1 MAALTSTI
9 VAGAG
14 VALSAYQAYQ
24 GAQQQEDANK
34 SAADIAAK
42 QKILAESNK
51 VSGLQVPQL
60 GYKLAQES
68 QAQRSASQLQALQGA
83 GVAGV
88 LGGVPALN
96 QAAAAEDLQ
105 LAASL
110 DAQKAER
117 DQFVAAQEQASE
129 ARRVQQQSDMLNN
142 QMAGAQNARAM
153 GQATEQAGYAGML
166 ESAGTAANAYMQSK
180 SLYEGDGS
188 NEPSL
193 ISKKDKGKYS
203 MEEISGKKL
212 ETTQVQPDIASGL
225 GIKLRSGKLDK
236 LRQGITGIADQD
248 IIQGLNIKL
257 PYLQQRQ

>member
-9 VAGAG
+9 IAGAG

-42 QKILAESNK
+42 QKMLAESNK
-51 VSGLQVPQL
+51 VSGVQVPQL
-60 GYKLAQES
+60 GYKLAQEAN
-68 QAQRSASQLQALQGA
+68 AQRSASQLQALQGA

-142 QMAGAQNARAM
+142 QMLGAQNARAM
-153 GQATEQAGYAGML
+153 GQMTEQAGYAGMVQ
-166 ESAGTAANAYMQSK
+166 SAGIAADEYMQSRA
-180 SLYEGDGS
+180 LY
-188 NEPSL
+188 NED
-193 ISKKDKGKYS
+193 KKT
-203 MEEISGKKL
+203 KKL
-212 ETTQVQPDIASGL
+212 NKTATKSMASAAEAGVL
-225 GIKLRSGKLDK
+225 GGRLGGTDPGSFVLGGGGYNQYDVNNL
-236 LRQGITGIADQD
+236 LGRQ
-248 IIQGLNIKL
+248 
-257 PYLQQRQ
+257 

>member
-34 SAADIAAK
+34 ATADIAAK
-42 QKILAESNK
+42 QKMLAETNK
-51 VSGLQVPQL
+51 VSGVQVPQL
-60 GYKLAQES
+60 GAQLAQQA

-83 GVAGV
+83 GVAGI

-96 QAAAAEDLQ
+96 QAATAEDLQ
-105 LAASL
+105 IAAAL

-142 QMAGAQNARAM
+142 QMVGAQNARAA
-153 GQATEQAGYAGML
+153 GQMIEQAGYAGML
-166 ESAGTAANAYMQSK
+166 TSAGTAANEYMK
-180 SLYEGDGS
+180 SRDLYKDEKAKDLSGVLAKGANAGAQGGESSILSGDHYDMGV
-188 NEPSL
+188 L
-193 ISKKDKGKYS
+193 TG
-203 MEEISGKKL
+203 
-212 ETTQVQPDIASGL
+212 
-225 GIKLRSGKLDK
+225 
-236 LRQGITGIADQD
+236 TGIARKPGD
-248 IIQGLNIKL
+248 
-257 PYLQQRQ
+257 PFFPMYLFNK

>member
-24 GAQQQEDANK
+24 GAQQKEDASK
-34 SAADIAAK
+34 ATADIAAK
-42 QKILAESNK
+42 QKMLAESNK

-60 GYKLAQES
+60 GSKLAQEA

-117 DQFVAAQEQASE
+117 DQFVAAQEQAAE

-142 QMAGAQNARAM
+142 QMLGAQNAGAM

-166 ESAGTAANAYMQSK
+166 ESAGTAANAYMQYK
-180 SLYEGDGS
+180 DLYKKKPSTINAPTAKDS
-188 NEPSL
+188 NSVL
-193 ISKKDKGKYS
+193 TAGQNL
-203 MEEISGKKL
+203 SGTSNPATDL
-212 ETTQVQPDIASGL
+212 NDIPENP
-225 GIKLRSGKLDK
+225 RSGFGGNLYGYGN
-236 LRQGITGIADQD
+236 Q
-248 IIQGLNIKL
+248 LNSFNFPSRK
-257 PYLQQRQ
+257 Q

>member
-34 SAADIAAK
+34 AAADIAAK
-42 QKILAESNK
+42 QRMLAESNK
-51 VSGLQVPQL
+51 VSGVQVPQL
-60 GYKLAQES
+60 GYQLAQQA

-96 QAAAAEDLQ
+96 QAATAEDLQ

-117 DQFVAAQEQASE
+117 DQFVASQEQAAE
-129 ARRVQQQSDMLNN
+129 ARRIQQQSDMLNN
-142 QMAGAQNARAM
+142 EMTGAQNARAM
-153 GQATEQAGYAGML
+153 GQVNEQAGYAGML
-166 ESAGTAANAYMQSK
+166 SSAGTAANEYMQSRA
-180 SLYEGDGS
+180 LYPNEEGGES
-188 NEPSL
+188 SML
-193 ISKKDKGKYS
+193 TKKNKGKYS
-203 MEEISGKKL
+203 MGDIKSKGL
-212 ETTQVQPDIASGL
+212 EVQPLTGGL
-225 GIKLRSGKLDK
+225 S
-236 LRQGITGIADQD
+236 DQD
-248 IIQGLNIKL
+248 IFNSLNVRL
-257 PYLQQRQ
+257 NRG

>member
-9 VAGAG
+9 IAGAG

-42 QKILAESNK
+42 QKMLAESNK
-51 VSGLQVPQL
+51 VSGVQVPQL
-60 GYKLAQES
+60 GYKLAQEAN
-68 QAQRSASQLQALQGA
+68 AQRSASQLQALQGA

-129 ARRVQQQSDMLNN
+129 ARRIQQQSDMLNN
-142 QMAGAQNARAM
+142 QMLGAQNARAM
-153 GQATEQAGYAGML
+153 GQMTEQAGYAGML
-166 ESAGTAANAYMQSK
+166 ESAGTAANEYMKNKPLYDESK
-180 SLYEGDGS
+180 KTKKLNKTATKSMAAAASSGVLGGQLGGNDPG
-188 NEPSL
+188 SL
-193 ISKKDKGKYS
+193 ILNSLPENKRYGWGYD
-203 MEEISGKKL
+203 MEKL
-212 ETTQVQPDIASGL
+212 ANSFG
-225 GIKLRSGKLDK
+225 G
-236 LRQGITGIADQD
+236 
-248 IIQGLNIKL
+248 
-257 PYLQQRQ
+257 

>member
-24 GAQQQEDANK
+24 GAQQQEDASK
-34 SAADIAAK
+34 AAADIAAK
-42 QKILAESNK
+42 QKMLAESNK

-117 DQFVAAQEQASE
+117 DQFVAAQEQAAE
-129 ARRVQQQSDMLNN
+129 ARRVQQQSEMLNN
-142 QMAGAQNARAM
+142 QMLGAQNARAM
-153 GQATEQAGYAGML
+153 GQVTEQAGYAGML
-166 ESAGTAANAYMQSK
+166 ESAGTAANAYMQSRPLYKEIQSTDTGK
-180 SLYEGDGS
+180 STLT
-188 NEPSL
+188 
-193 ISKKDKGKYS
+193 
-203 MEEISGKKL
+203 SGQNL
-212 ETTQVQPDIASGL
+212 SGL
-225 GIKLRSGKLDK
+225 SNPATDLNDIPENKKYGWGYDQQKLANSFG
-236 LRQGITGIADQD
+236 G
-248 IIQGLNIKL
+248 
-257 PYLQQRQ
+257 

>member
-9 VAGAG
+9 IAGAG

-42 QKILAESNK
+42 QKMLAESNK
-51 VSGLQVPQL
+51 VSGVQVPQL
-60 GYKLAQES
+60 GYKLAQEAN
-68 QAQRSASQLQALQGA
+68 AQRSASQLQALQGA

-96 QAAAAEDLQ
+96 QAASAEDLQ

-142 QMAGAQNARAM
+142 QMLGAQNARAM
-153 GQATEQAGYAGML
+153 GQMTEQAGYAGML
-166 ESAGTAANAYMQSK
+166 ESAGTAANEYIK
-180 SLYEGDGS
+180 NKPLYDE
-188 NEPSL
+188 
-193 ISKKDKGKYS
+193 SKKT
-203 MEEISGKKL
+203 KKL
-212 ETTQVQPDIASGL
+212 NKTATKSMASAAGAGVL
-225 GIKLRSGKLDK
+225 GGQLGVL
-236 LRQGITGIADQD
+236 T
-248 IIQGLNIKL
+248 QGLL
-257 PYLQQRQ
+257 C

>member
-34 SAADIAAK
+34 AAADIAAK
-42 QKILAESNK
+42 QRMLAESNK
-51 VSGLQVPQL
+51 VSGVQVPQL
-60 GYKLAQES
+60 GYQLAQQA

-96 QAAAAEDLQ
+96 QAATAEDLQ

-117 DQFVAAQEQASE
+117 DQFVASQEQAAE
-129 ARRVQQQSDMLNN
+129 ARRIQQQSDMLNN
-142 QMAGAQNARAM
+142 EMAGAQNARAM
-153 GQATEQAGYAGML
+153 GQMTEQAGYAGML
-166 ESAGTAANAYMQSK
+166 SSAGTAANEYMESRK
-180 SLYEGDGS
+180 LYPKEESDEFS
-188 NEPSL
+188 SL
-193 ISKKDKGKYS
+193 ISKENKGKY
-203 MEEISGKKL
+203 G
-212 ETTQVQPDIASGL
+212 
-225 GIKLRSGKLDK
+225 R
-236 LRQGITGIADQD
+236 
-248 IIQGLNIKL
+248 
-257 PYLQQRQ
+257 

>member
-9 VAGAG
+9 IAGAG

-42 QKILAESNK
+42 QKMLAESNK
-51 VSGLQVPQL
+51 VSGVQVPQL
-60 GYKLAQES
+60 GYKLAQEAN
-68 QAQRSASQLQALQGA
+68 AQRSASQLQALQGA

-129 ARRVQQQSDMLNN
+129 ARRIQQQSDMLNN
-142 QMAGAQNARAM
+142 QMLGAQNARAM
-153 GQATEQAGYAGML
+153 GQMTEQAGYAGML
-166 ESAGTAANAYMQSK
+166 ESAGTAANEYMEYRD
-180 SLYEGDGS
+180 LYEKEKAKAPKIKADVNKS
-188 NEPSL
+188 VL
-193 ISKKDKGKYS
+193 
-203 MEEISGKKL
+203 
-212 ETTQVQPDIASGL
+212 TTGQNLSGL
-225 GIKLRSGKLDK
+225 SKPATNLDNIPKNKRLIYGNNQYGSGSP
-236 LRQGITGIADQD
+236 IDQFNFPSR
-248 IIQGLNIKL
+248 G
-257 PYLQQRQ
+257 